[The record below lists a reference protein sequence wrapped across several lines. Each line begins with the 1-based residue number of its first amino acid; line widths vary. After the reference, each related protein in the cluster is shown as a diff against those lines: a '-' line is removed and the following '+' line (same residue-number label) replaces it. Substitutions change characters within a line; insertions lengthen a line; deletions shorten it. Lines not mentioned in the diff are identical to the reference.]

1 MIVVRSTTSSMSIGA
16 TVSAR
21 EENRPRMS
29 RKTPDEPA
37 RRGKILVLFRPASP
51 QFRGALNLEVK
62 IAPRITIGHRVYSY
76 SAIECNNVSEGAFR
90 AQVVN
95 L

>member
-1 MIVVRSTTSSMSIGA
+1 MIVVRLATSSMPI
-16 TVSAR
+16 SAR

-29 RKTPDEPA
+29 RRTPDEPE
-37 RRGKILVLFRPASP
+37 RRGKILVICRPASP

-62 IAPRITIGHRVYSY
+62 IAPRITIGHRVYFY
-76 SAIECNNVSEGAFR
+76 SAIKCNNVSEGAFR